1 MKYMKQFCIIMG
13 VSFLGEILKYLL
25 PLPVPAS
32 IYGLLLMF
40 GALATGI
47 LPLKQVEETADFLV
61 AVMPLMFIP
70 AGVGLMVEWEALRG
84 ILLPFAVII
93 AVTTVMVMAVTGKS
107 DPVDDPQGSETDR
120 EKGCGKRMKEFIS
133 GSLFFGM
140 FVSVLGY
147 EIGLL
152 LKKKWKLAILNPLLI
167 SIIMVML
174 LLLVTGIEYDSYNE
188 SAKYLS
194 YLLTPAT
201 VCPVRS
207 PVPGTGTAQT
217 QLEGN
222 HSGLRGRGADQ
233 PGRRADAGAV
243 I

>member
-40 GALATGI
+40 GALVTGI

-93 AVTTVMVMAVTGKS
+93 AVTTVMVMAVTGRVTQWMIRR
-107 DPVDDPQGSETDR
+107 DQ
-120 EKGCGKRMKEFIS
+120 KR
-133 GSLFFGM
+133 
-140 FVSVLGY
+140 
-147 EIGLL
+147 
-152 LKKKWKLAILNPLLI
+152 
-167 SIIMVML
+167 
-174 LLLVTGIEYDSYNE
+174 TGR
-188 SAKYLS
+188 K
-194 YLLTPAT
+194 
-201 VCPVRS
+201 
-207 PVPGTGTAQT
+207 
-217 QLEGN
+217 
-222 HSGLRGRGADQ
+222 
-233 PGRRADAGAV
+233 DAGKE
-243 I
+243 